1 MSEHHRQTGGVINAV
16 ILSIIAVR
24 YVYDLEGI
32 LNSAAV
38 LIDRV
43 ITPGYSPAGVHG
55 NHLAVSGGL
64 SVCVK
69 LYR

>member
-1 MSEHHRQTGGVINAV
+1 MSEQHRQTGGVINAV

-43 ITPGYSPAGVHG
+43 ITPGYSPAGVYG